1 MEAPISSFPTLD
13 RSDLPHG
20 ATKVLAALKR
30 LKKDSN
36 SETKKTF
43 LAEAKLMYGLRHRNI
58 LPLLA
63 IIPDLPALLSGYS
76 EHGDLRQYLRRR
88 LTCEQTDPD
97 DPGFI
102 SYRFVLLLQA
112 GNQSGVIV

>member
-1 MEAPISSFPTLD
+1 MDQT
-13 RSDLPHG
+13 DLPHG

-30 LKKDSN
+30 LKANSN
-36 SETKKTF
+36 TETKKTF

-63 IIPDLPALLSGYS
+63 IIPDLPALLSGFS

-88 LTCEQTDPD
+88 LTCHQCDLD

-102 SYRFVLLLQA
+102 SYKYVLSSPLP
-112 GNQSGVIV
+112 IF